1 MFLLDT
7 NVICEMSKKRPS
19 ELVMRWIKRQNDI
32 ALASGTIQEIA
43 FGIGIAPAAKQP
55 LLKEWF
61 QEVLSS
67 PNVHVLAFDAQA
79 AALAGNILAS
89 RQNKG
94 SPISILDAQIAAVA
108 LRYGLALATRNTKD
122 FAGLNVSL
130 VNPFSK

>member
-19 ELVMRWIKRQNDI
+19 EPVMRWIRRQDEI
-32 ALASGTIQEIA
+32 ALAAGIVQEIA
-43 FGIGIAPAAKQP
+43 FGIGTSPAAKQA
-55 LLKEWF
+55 LLREWF

-67 PNVHVLAFDAQA
+67 PNVNILAFDAQA

-89 RQNKG
+89 RQNKAA
-94 SPISILDAQIAAVA
+94 PISILDAQIAAVA
-108 LRYGLALATRNTKD
+108 LRFGLTLATRNTKN

-130 VNPFSK
+130 VNPFPK

>member
-19 ELVMRWIKRQNDI
+19 ESVMRWIKRQKEI
-32 ALASGTIQEIA
+32 ALSAGTIQEIA
-43 FGIGIAPAAKQP
+43 FGIGTAPTFKQA

-61 QEVLSS
+61 QELLST
-67 PNVHVLAFDAQA
+67 PNVHILTFDANA

-94 SPISILDAQIAAVA
+94 TPISILDAQIAAVA
-108 LRYGLALATRNTKD
+108 LRFNLTLATRNTKD
-122 FAGLNVSL
+122 FSDLSVSL
-130 VNPFSK
+130 VNPFLK